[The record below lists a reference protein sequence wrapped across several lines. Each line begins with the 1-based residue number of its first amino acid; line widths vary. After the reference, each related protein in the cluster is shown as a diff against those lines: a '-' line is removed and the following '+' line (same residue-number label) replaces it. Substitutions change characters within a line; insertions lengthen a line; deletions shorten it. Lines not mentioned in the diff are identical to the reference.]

1 MKKFVSMKEG
11 NMSKCLNDETK
22 FEKFIVV
29 VMGCENPLTEK
40 KIFGKKILKPS
51 FKIQP
56 HNNFQMYSSTPNKQ
70 FQTNPA
76 NIFFLLKREIH
87 LRIRIKYLLVCKQ
100 I

>member
-1 MKKFVSMKEG
+1 MKEG

-40 KIFGKKILKPS
+40 NYLEKKILKLS

-56 HNNFQMYSSTPNKQ
+56 HNNF
-70 FQTNPA
+70 
-76 NIFFLLKREIH
+76 
-87 LRIRIKYLLVCKQ
+87 
-100 I
+100 

>member
-1 MKKFVSMKEG
+1 MKNFVSMKEG

-40 KIFGKKILKPS
+40 NYLEKKILKLS

-56 HNNFQMYSSTPNKQ
+56 HNNF
-70 FQTNPA
+70 
-76 NIFFLLKREIH
+76 
-87 LRIRIKYLLVCKQ
+87 
-100 I
+100 